1 MTKKQI
7 IKNKEENTELVK
19 KQDTIS
25 VGYSGKVK
33 VTVVDDRK
41 VVSRKVGHNA
51 GGQPL
56 FLFLAQCLCG
66 NYENAK
72 TSQPL
77 KIKLFYNKAET
88 VADATD
94 NIEAWASSSSSGSSS
109 SEKVTSA
116 SNFIFVNGPGTP
128 EEIEITDKNTNNKTK
143 NGYKAILHFR
153 VPFVF
158 VTQNKVNQICLY
170 AQNENDD
177 KKYSA
182 YYLFKASEDEKKL
195 APIKVNNQQASY
207 NLIIEWELSIANV
220 KVTNT
225 QTASGSGGNE

>member
-1 MTKKQI
+1 MTKKQT

-25 VGYSGKVK
+25 IGYSGKVK

-77 KIKLFYNKAET
+77 KIKLFYNNATNEN
-88 VADATD
+88 DAIT
-94 NIEAWASSSSSGSSS
+94 NIQNWVK
-109 SEKVTSA
+109 SEGDSTSVVSA
-116 SNFIFVNGPGTP
+116 SNFIFVNAPSVP
-128 EEIEITDKNTNNKTK
+128 EKIEDEEGNK

-153 VPFVF
+153 VPFSF
-158 VTQNKVNQICLY
+158 VTHNKINQICLY

-182 YYLFKASEDEKKL
+182 YYLFKDSKDEKL
-195 APIKVNNQQASY
+195 APIEVNNQQASY
-207 NLIIEWELSIANV
+207 SLIIEWELSIANV
-220 KVTNT
+220 ESTNT
-225 QTASGSGGNE
+225 QAASGGNE

>member
-1 MTKKQI
+1 MKKEQI
-7 IKNKEENTELVK
+7 IKNKKENPDAVK

-66 NYENAK
+66 NYKNAEQ
-72 TSQPL
+72 SQPL
-77 KIKLFYNKAET
+77 KIKLFYNKTET
-88 VADATD
+88 ETKTEATA
-94 NIEAWASSSSSGSSS
+94 NIEAWVDSASN
-109 SEKVTSA
+109 TSIEEA
-116 SNFIFVNGPGTP
+116 SNFIFVNAPSVT
-128 EEIEITDKNTNNKTK
+128 EEIKDEKGNK

-153 VPFVF
+153 VPFSF
-158 VTQNKVNQICLY
+158 VTKDTVNQICLY
-170 AQNENDD
+170 AQNEIDP

-182 YYLFKASEDEKKL
+182 YYLFTDSTDAEKL

-220 KVTNT
+220 ESTNT
-225 QTASGSGGNE
+225 QAASGGNE

>member
-1 MTKKQI
+1 MTKKQT
-7 IKNKEENTELVK
+7 IKNKKENTEVVK

-25 VGYSGKVK
+25 VGYSGKVT

-66 NYENAK
+66 NYENTK
-72 TSQPL
+72 PLQPL
-77 KIKLFYNKAET
+77 KIRLFYNKAT
-88 VADATD
+88 DTTAATT
-94 NIEAWASSSSSGSSS
+94 NINNWVGSDSN
-109 SEKVTSA
+109 TSIEEA
-116 SNFIFVNGPGTP
+116 SNFIFVNAPSAT
-128 EEIEITDKNTNNKTK
+128 EEIKITDKQGNLVAK

-153 VPFVF
+153 VPFSF
-158 VTQNKVNQICLY
+158 VTRDEINQICLY
-170 AQNENDD
+170 AQDESDP
-177 KKYSA
+177 KRYSA
-182 YYLFKASEDEKKL
+182 YYLFTDSTDVEKL

-207 NLIIEWELSIANV
+207 NLIIEWELSISNV

-225 QTASGSGGNE
+225 QTASGGNE

>member
-1 MTKKQI
+1 MKKEQI
-7 IKNKEENTELVK
+7 IKNKKENPDAVK

-25 VGYSGKVK
+25 AGYSGKVK

-72 TSQPL
+72 ALQPL
-77 KIKLFYNKAET
+77 KIRLFYNKAT
-88 VADATD
+88 DTTAATT
-94 NIEAWASSSSSGSSS
+94 NINNWVGSDSN
-109 SEKVTSA
+109 TSIEEA
-116 SNFIFVNGPGTP
+116 SNFIFVNAPSAT
-128 EEIEITDKNTNNKTK
+128 EEIKITDKQGNLVAK

-153 VPFVF
+153 VPFSF
-158 VTQNKVNQICLY
+158 VTRDEINQICLY
-170 AQNENDD
+170 AQDESDP

-182 YYLFKASEDEKKL
+182 YYLFTDSTDAEKL
-195 APIKVNNQQASY
+195 APIEVNNQQASY
-207 NLIIEWELSIANV
+207 SLIIEWELNISNV
-220 KVTNT
+220 EPTNT
-225 QTASGSGGNE
+225 QTVSGGNE

>member
-1 MTKKQI
+1 MTKKQT
-7 IKNKEENTELVK
+7 IKNKEENTEVVK

-72 TSQPL
+72 ISQPL
-77 KIKLFYNKAET
+77 KIKLFYNKTETET
-88 VADATD
+88 VAEATA
-94 NIEAWASSSSSGSSS
+94 NIEAWASSGSSS

-116 SNFIFVNGPGTP
+116 SNFIFVNGPGATK
-128 EEIEITDKNTNNKTK
+128 EIADEKGNK
-143 NGYKAILHFR
+143 NGCKAILHFR
-153 VPFVF
+153 VPFSF
-158 VTQNKVNQICLY
+158 VTRTEINQICLY
-170 AQNENDD
+170 AQNANDD

-182 YYLFKASEDEKKL
+182 YYLFKDSEDEKKL

-225 QTASGSGGNE
+225 QTASGGNE

>member
-1 MTKKQI
+1 MTSKQV
-7 IKNKEENTELVK
+7 IKNKKENTEVVK

-25 VGYSGKVK
+25 VGYSGKVT

-66 NYENAK
+66 NYENTK
-72 TSQPL
+72 PLQPL
-77 KIKLFYNKAET
+77 KIRLFYNKAT
-88 VADATD
+88 DTTAATT
-94 NIEAWASSSSSGSSS
+94 NINNWVGSDSN
-109 SEKVTSA
+109 TSIEEA
-116 SNFIFVNGPGTP
+116 SNFIFVNAPSAT
-128 EEIEITDKNTNNKTK
+128 EEIKITDKQGNLVAK

-153 VPFVF
+153 VPFSF
-158 VTQNKVNQICLY
+158 VTRDEINQICLY
-170 AQNENDD
+170 AQDESDP
-177 KKYSA
+177 KRYSA
-182 YYLFKASEDEKKL
+182 YYLFTDSTDVEKL

-207 NLIIEWELSIANV
+207 NLIIEWELSISNV

-225 QTASGSGGNE
+225 QAVPGGNE

>member
-1 MTKKQI
+1 MAKKQT
-7 IKNKEENTELVK
+7 IKNKKENTEIVK

-77 KIKLFYNKAET
+77 KIKLFYNKAKT
-88 VADATD
+88 RTDATR
-94 NIEAWASSSSSGSSS
+94 NIEGWVSSAGN
-109 SEKVTSA
+109 TSIEEA
-116 SNFIFVNGPGTP
+116 SNFIFVNGPSAT
-128 EEIEITDKNTNNKTK
+128 EEIEDEKGNK
-143 NGYKAILHFR
+143 NGYKAIMHFR
-153 VPFVF
+153 VPFSF
-158 VTQNKVNQICLY
+158 VTRDEINQICLY
-170 AQNENDD
+170 AQNESDP
-177 KKYSA
+177 KEYSA
-182 YYLFKASEDEKKL
+182 YYLFTDSTDAEKL

-207 NLIIEWELSIANV
+207 NLIIEWELSISNV

-225 QTASGSGGNE
+225 QTASGGNE

>member
-1 MTKKQI
+1 MTKKQT
-7 IKNKEENTELVK
+7 IKNKKENPEIVK

-25 VGYSGKVK
+25 VGYSGKVT

-66 NYENAK
+66 NYKNTEPL
-72 TSQPL
+72 QPL

-88 VADATD
+88 KTAATT
-94 NIEAWASSSSSGSSS
+94 NINNWVGSDSN
-109 SEKVTSA
+109 TSIEEA
-116 SNFIFVNGPGTP
+116 SNFIFVNAPSAT
-128 EEIEITDKNTNNKTK
+128 EEIKITDKQGNLVAK

-153 VPFVF
+153 VPFSF
-158 VTQNKVNQICLY
+158 VTHTEINQICLY
-170 AQNENDD
+170 AQNASDP
-177 KKYSA
+177 KRYSA
-182 YYLFKASEDEKKL
+182 YYLFTDSTDAEKL
-195 APIKVNNQQASY
+195 APIEVNNQQVSY
-207 NLIIEWELSIANV
+207 NLIIEWELSISNV

-225 QTASGSGGNE
+225 QTASGGNE

>member
-1 MTKKQI
+1 MAKKQT
-7 IKNKEENTELVK
+7 IKNKKENTEIVK

-72 TSQPL
+72 TLQPL
-77 KIKLFYNKAET
+77 KIKLFYNNATNVTNAITNISNWT
-88 VADATD
+88 VT
-94 NIEAWASSSSSGSSS
+94 E
-109 SEKVTSA
+109 A
-116 SNFIFVNGPGTP
+116 SNFIFVNTAGTP
-128 EEIEITDKNTNNKTK
+128 EEIEDEKGNK
-143 NGYKAILHFR
+143 NGYKAIMHFR
-153 VPFVF
+153 VPFSF
-158 VTQNKVNQICLY
+158 VTRDEINQICLY
-170 AQNENDD
+170 AQNESDP
-177 KKYSA
+177 KEYSA
-182 YYLFKASEDEKKL
+182 YYLFTDSIDAEKL

-220 KVTNT
+220 EATNT
-225 QTASGSGGNE
+225 QTASGGNE

>member
-1 MTKKQI
+1 MKKEQI
-7 IKNKEENTELVK
+7 IKNKKENPEIVK

-56 FLFLAQCLCG
+56 FQFLAQCLCG
-66 NYENAK
+66 NYENAEQ
-72 TSQPL
+72 SQPL
-77 KIKLFYNKAET
+77 KIRLFYNKAET
-88 VADATD
+88 KTAATV
-94 NIEAWASSSSSGSSS
+94 NIKNWVGSASN
-109 SEKVTSA
+109 TSIEEA
-116 SNFIFVNGPGTP
+116 SNFIFVNAPGAT
-128 EEIEITDKNTNNKTK
+128 EEIEDENGNK
-143 NGYKAILHFR
+143 NGYKSILHFR
-153 VPFVF
+153 VPFSF
-158 VTQNKVNQICLY
+158 VTYSEINQICLY
-170 AQNENDD
+170 AQNEIDP

-182 YYLFKASEDEKKL
+182 YYLFTDSTDEETL

-220 KVTNT
+220 ESTNT
-225 QTASGSGGNE
+225 QAASGGNE

>member
-1 MTKKQI
+1 MEKKQI
-7 IKNKEENTELVK
+7 IKNKKENPEIIK

-56 FLFLAQCLCG
+56 FQFLAQCLCG

-77 KIKLFYNKAET
+77 KIKLFYNN
-88 VADATD
+88 ATNENAAIT
-94 NIEAWASSSSSGSSS
+94 NIQNWVK
-109 SEKVTSA
+109 SEGDFTNITSA
-116 SNFIFVNGPGTP
+116 SNFIFVNATGAT
-128 EEIEITDKNTNNKTK
+128 EEIKDEEGNK

-153 VPFVF
+153 VPFSF
-158 VTQNKVNQICLY
+158 VTYDEINQICLY
-170 AQNENDD
+170 AQNESND
-177 KKYSA
+177 KNYSA
-182 YYLFKASEDEKKL
+182 YYLFTADKVDSTGTKKL
-195 APIKVNNQQASY
+195 APIKVDNQQASY

-220 KVTNT
+220 EAINT
-225 QTASGSGGNE
+225 QAASGGNE

>member
-1 MTKKQI
+1 MTKKQT

-56 FLFLAQCLCG
+56 FKFLAQCLCG

-77 KIKLFYNKAET
+77 KIKLFYNKTETET
-88 VADATD
+88 VAEATK
-94 NIEAWASSSSSGSSS
+94 NIQDWVK
-109 SEKVTSA
+109 SEGDFTNITSA
-116 SNFIFVNGPGTP
+116 SNFIFVNGPSTP
-128 EEIEITDKNTNNKTK
+128 EDIKITDENGNLVAK

-153 VPFVF
+153 VPFAF
-158 VTQNKVNQICLY
+158 VTQNEVNQICLY

-182 YYLFKASEDEKKL
+182 YYLFTDSTDAEKL
-195 APIKVNNQQASY
+195 APIEVNNQQASY

-220 KVTNT
+220 EAINT
-225 QTASGSGGNE
+225 QAASGGNE

>member
-1 MTKKQI
+1 MTKKQT

-41 VVSRKVGHNA
+41 VVSRKVGYNT

-88 VADATD
+88 VAQATK
-94 NIEAWASSSSSGSSS
+94 NIEAWASSGSSS

-116 SNFIFVNGPGTP
+116 SNFIFVNGPSTS
-128 EEIEITDKNTNNKTK
+128 EEIKITDENGNLVAK

-153 VPFVF
+153 VPFAF
-158 VTQNKVNQICLY
+158 VTQNEVNHICLY
-170 AQNENDD
+170 AQSENDD
-177 KKYSA
+177 KRYSA
-182 YYLFKASEDEKKL
+182 YYLFKDSKNKEKL
-195 APIKVNNQQASY
+195 APIKVNNQQVSY
-207 NLIIEWELSIANV
+207 NLIIE
-220 KVTNT
+220 
-225 QTASGSGGNE
+225 

>member
-1 MTKKQI
+1 MTKKQT
-7 IKNKEENTELVK
+7 IKNKKENPEIVK

-25 VGYSGKVK
+25 VGYSGKVT

-66 NYENAK
+66 NYKNTEPL
-72 TSQPL
+72 QPL
-77 KIKLFYNKAET
+77 KIKLFYNKAT
-88 VADATD
+88 DTTAATT
-94 NIEAWASSSSSGSSS
+94 NINNWVGSDSN
-109 SEKVTSA
+109 TSIEEA
-116 SNFIFVNGPGTP
+116 SNFIFVNAPSAT
-128 EEIEITDKNTNNKTK
+128 EEIKITDKQGNLVAK

-153 VPFVF
+153 VPFSF
-158 VTQNKVNQICLY
+158 VTRNEINQICLY
-170 AQNENDD
+170 AQDESDP
-177 KKYSA
+177 KRYSA
-182 YYLFKASEDEKKL
+182 YYLFTDSTDVEKL

-207 NLIIEWELSIANV
+207 NLIIEWELSISNV

-225 QTASGSGGNE
+225 QTASGGNE

>member
-1 MTKKQI
+1 MTKKQT
-7 IKNKEENTELVK
+7 IKNKKENTEIVK

-77 KIKLFYNKAET
+77 KIKLFYNNATNEN
-88 VADATD
+88 DATK
-94 NIEAWASSSSSGSSS
+94 NIQNWVK
-109 SEKVTSA
+109 SEGDFTNITSA
-116 SNFIFVNGPGTP
+116 SNFIFVNATGAT
-128 EEIEITDKNTNNKTK
+128 EEIKDEEGNK

-153 VPFVF
+153 VPFSF
-158 VTQNKVNQICLY
+158 VTHDEINQICLY
-170 AQNENDD
+170 AQNESND
-177 KKYSA
+177 KNYSA
-182 YYLFKASEDEKKL
+182 YYLFTADKVDSTGAKKL

-220 KVTNT
+220 EATNT
-225 QTASGSGGNE
+225 QTASGGNE

>member
-1 MTKKQI
+1 MIKEQI
-7 IKNKEENTELVK
+7 IKNKNENPEVVK

-41 VVSRKVGHNA
+41 VVSRKVGYNA

-77 KIKLFYNKAET
+77 KIKLFYNKTETET
-88 VADATD
+88 VAEATK
-94 NIEAWASSSSSGSSS
+94 NIQDWVK
-109 SEKVTSA
+109 SEGDFTSVTSA
-116 SNFIFVNGPGTP
+116 SNFIFVNGLGTP
-128 EEIEITDKNTNNKTK
+128 EEIKIIDKQGNLVAK

-153 VPFVF
+153 VPFAF
-158 VTQNKVNQICLY
+158 VTQNEVNQICLY
-170 AQNENDD
+170 AQSENDD

-182 YYLFKASEDEKKL
+182 YYLFKDSKDEKL
-195 APIKVNNQQASY
+195 APIEVNNQQVSY

-220 KVTNT
+220 EVTKT
-225 QTASGSGGNE
+225 QTASGGNE

>member
-1 MTKKQI
+1 MTSKQA
-7 IKNKEENTELVK
+7 IKNKKENTEVVK

-25 VGYSGKVK
+25 IGYSGKVK

-56 FLFLAQCLCG
+56 FKFLAQCLCG

-77 KIKLFYNKAET
+77 KIKLFYNKTETET
-88 VADATD
+88 VAEATK
-94 NIEAWASSSSSGSSS
+94 NIQDWVK
-109 SEKVTSA
+109 SEGDFTNITSA
-116 SNFIFVNGPGTP
+116 SNFIFVNGPSTP
-128 EEIEITDKNTNNKTK
+128 EEIKITDENGNLVAK

-153 VPFVF
+153 VPFAF
-158 VTQNKVNQICLY
+158 VTQDEVNQICLY
-170 AQNENDD
+170 AQDENND

-182 YYLFKASEDEKKL
+182 YYLFKDIKDEKKL

-207 NLIIEWELSIANV
+207 TLIIEWELSISNV

-225 QTASGSGGNE
+225 QTASGGNE

>member
-1 MTKKQI
+1 MKKEQI
-7 IKNKEENTELVK
+7 IKNKKENPDAVK

-41 VVSRKVGHNA
+41 VVSRKVGYNA

-77 KIKLFYNKAET
+77 KIKLFYNNATNEN
-88 VADATD
+88 DATK
-94 NIEAWASSSSSGSSS
+94 NIQNWVK
-109 SEKVTSA
+109 SEGDFTNITSA
-116 SNFIFVNGPGTP
+116 SNFIFVNATGAT
-128 EEIEITDKNTNNKTK
+128 EEIKDEEGNK

-153 VPFVF
+153 VPFSF
-158 VTQNKVNQICLY
+158 VTHDEINQICLY
-170 AQNENDD
+170 AQNESND
-177 KKYSA
+177 KNYSA
-182 YYLFKASEDEKKL
+182 YYLFTDSKNKEKL

-220 KVTNT
+220 EATNT
-225 QTASGSGGNE
+225 QTASGGNE